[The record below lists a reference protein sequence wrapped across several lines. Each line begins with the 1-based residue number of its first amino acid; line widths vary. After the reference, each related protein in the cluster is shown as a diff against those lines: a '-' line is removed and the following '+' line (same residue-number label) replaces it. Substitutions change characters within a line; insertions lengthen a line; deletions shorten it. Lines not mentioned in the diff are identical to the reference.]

1 MKPFRRCLDSSFIA
15 FSTARSIP
23 RRPNPQATTTADKAA
38 TRRGCGSSADDGWS
52 SLCESKEEE
61 VPRDILRRTSAS
73 VATIEFDPGLDRLVD
88 PFDKVHEEFA
98 PVFEAA
104 SLSPRQEPILELC
117 HPKIRTLRQEVFDL

>member
-1 MKPFRRCLDSSFIA
+1 LLGQLLYRFFHRPLDPPTTESAGDDHGRAKP
-15 FSTARSIP
+15 
-23 RRPNPQATTTADKAA
+23 NKAA

-52 SLCESKEEE
+52 SLRESKEEE

-104 SLSPRQEPILELC
+104 SLSPRQELILELRY
-117 HPKIRTLRQEVFDL
+117 PKIRTLRQEVFDL